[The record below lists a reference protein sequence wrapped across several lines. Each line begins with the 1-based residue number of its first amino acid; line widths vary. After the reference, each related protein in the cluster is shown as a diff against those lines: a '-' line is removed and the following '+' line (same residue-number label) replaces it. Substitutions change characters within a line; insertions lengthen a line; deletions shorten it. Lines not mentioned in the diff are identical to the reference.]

1 MKPLKFLGLTY
12 DGKKDKL
19 YAATRKG
26 STLEFDKEELVEAVA
41 ARETGDKLTDT
52 YEDTP
57 REVSQRS

>member
-19 YAATRKG
+19 YAATRNG
-26 STLEFDKEELVEAVA
+26 STLEFDKQELVDAIA
-41 ARETGDKLTDT
+41 ARETGDKAKEF